1 VATIRLGLA
10 QLNVTVGDMD
20 ANAAAILE
28 ALREGYAHGCDLV
41 VAPELA
47 LVGYPPE
54 DLLLKGGFIE
64 DAAVAL
70 DKLAAA
76 SPACLGVLGT
86 VLAGDAGIVELAEPT
101 DAREEALE
109 GEGTAQRGSANAAA
123 LVGAGRLH
131 GAVAKRQLPNYG
143 VFDERRWFAP
153 GTGAPVVY
161 AVGGAAVGIAIC
173 EDVWLEGGPAAA
185 LAAAGA
191 SLIVVLN
198 ASPFSRG
205 RFEDRRTVLE
215 RRCAETGCAFAY
227 VNLVGGQDELVFD
240 GASFVLD
247 ATGRLVAAAPQFSP
261 ALLVCELELP
271 DASGATSLAELSE
284 PRATRAPIP
293 APTIAP
299 RLDPTAEVYE
309 ALVLGTRDYL
319 HKNGFSNAVIAL
331 SGGIDSTLVA
341 AIAVDA
347 LGAECVLG
355 VSMPSRYSS
364 EHSRTDAFELA
375 RRLGIRCVSAPIESA
390 HAALTSVLGGVL
402 GSDPKGLT
410 DENLQSR
417 IRGVVLM
424 GISNETGAI
433 VLTTGNKSELATG
446 YSTLYGD
453 TAGGFAVVKDV
464 VKTLLYEL
472 CRYRNECAT
481 TRGETPPIP
490 ESIISKPPS
499 AELRPNQVDA
509 DSLPPY
515 ELLDPILIAYVEGDK
530 TADELLAEGHDR
542 ALVERVVALVDAAEY
557 KRRQMPPGV
566 RITAKSFGKDRRLPI
581 TNRYGAPRRP

>member
-1 VATIRLGLA
+1 MATIRLGLA
-10 QLNVTVGDMD
+10 QLNVTVGDVD
-20 ANAAAILE
+20 ANAAAILG
-28 ALREGYAHGCDLV
+28 ALREGDELGCDLV
-41 VAPELA
+41 VTPELA

-54 DLLLKGGFIE
+54 DLLLKDGFIE

-76 SPACLGVLGT
+76 SPSCLGVVGT
-86 VLAGDAGIVELAEPT
+86 ALAGDSGLVELAEPT
-101 DAREEALE
+101 DARGEALE
-109 GEGTAQRGSANAAA
+109 RVGAAHRSSANAAA

-161 AVGGAAVGIAIC
+161 EVGGVAVGIAIC
-173 EDVWLEGGPAAA
+173 EDVWIDGGPVEG

-215 RRCAETGCAFAY
+215 RRCAETRCAFAY

-247 ATGRLVAAAPQFSP
+247 ATGRLTAAAAQFEP

-271 DASGATSLAELSE
+271 DAINATSLAE
-284 PRATRAPIP
+284 
-293 APTIAP
+293 
-299 RLDPTAEVYE
+299 VYD

-319 HKNGFSNAVIAL
+319 HKNGFASAVIGL
-331 SGGIDSTLVA
+331 SGGIDSSLVA

-347 LGAECVLG
+347 LGSERVLG

-364 EHSRTDAFELA
+364 AHSRSDAFELA
-375 RRLGIRCVSAPIESA
+375 RRLGIRCESAPIESA
-390 HAALTSVLGGVL
+390 HAALTSVLGRVL
-402 GSDPKGLT
+402 GADPEGLT

-424 GISNETGAI
+424 GISNATGAI

-472 CRYRNECAT
+472 CRHRNERAAA
-481 TRGETPPIP
+481 RGETPPIP

-499 AELRPNQVDA
+499 AELRPDQIDA

-530 TADELLAEGHDR
+530 TADQLLAEGYDR